1 MCGRWLLVAGW
12 FALAFPAPAH
22 ASPAYGPTL
31 RRVFELPC
39 DPSCLVC
46 HTKPEGGFASA
57 NTKLGITLRRMFD
70 LQCCDARA
78 LETSLAALEQAQV
91 DSDGDGAS
99 DAEELRAMTDPNLP
113 EAAGEGDAGSEL
125 ACQPPGEPGGGCSG
139 AGPGHASGWGLVVLG
154 CALTWLRRAARRCN

>member
-1 MCGRWLLVAGW
+1 MNGRRLLLAGW
-12 FALAFPAPAH
+12 FALAVPGAAH
-22 ASPAYGPTL
+22 ASPAYSPTL
-31 RRVFELPC
+31 RRTFELPC

-78 LETSLAALEQAQV
+78 LETSLAALEQAAV

-113 EAAGEGDAGSEL
+113 DTAGESDAGAEL
-125 ACQPPGEPGGGCSG
+125 ACQPP
-139 AGPGHASGWGLVVLG
+139 ASGGSCSAASPRPATGWGVVLLG
-154 CALTWLRRAARRCN
+154 CALMLLRRAARRCN